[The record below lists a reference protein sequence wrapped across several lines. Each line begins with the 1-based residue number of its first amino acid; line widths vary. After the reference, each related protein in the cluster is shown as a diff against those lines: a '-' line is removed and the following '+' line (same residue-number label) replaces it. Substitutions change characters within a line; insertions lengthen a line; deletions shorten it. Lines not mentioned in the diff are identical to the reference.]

1 MNETRTSPA
10 HAGRFQRVCLYIER
24 HLDEPLSL
32 ETLSAIAHS
41 SPYHFHRQ
49 FTACSGVPLYRYI
62 QWLRLR
68 RACWRLAFRP
78 QDKIIDIALDAGFQ
92 NPESF
97 SRAFRAAFAQSP
109 SQFRQQPDWLEWHRR
124 VPKHTLQEQHPMDVK
139 IIQLPTTQIAR
150 LRHRGNPDLVNETAA
165 KFIAWRKVSGLSPV
179 ASCATWGISW
189 DDPAATPADDFRFDI
204 GGTVSQPVPE
214 NSFGVVNGE
223 IPGGRCAVVR
233 HHGSLDTLAQSI
245 WFLYRDWLPASGEA
259 LRDFPVFFRYLN
271 FVHEVGEHELQTD
284 VYLPLK

>member
-1 MNETRTSPA
+1 MNDTQVSPA
-10 HAGRFQRVCLYIER
+10 FAGRFQQVCLYIER
-24 HLDEPLSL
+24 HLDTPLSL

-49 FTACSGVPLYRYI
+49 FSAYSGVPLYRYI

-68 RACWRLAFRP
+68 RACWRLAFNP
-78 QDKIIDIALDAGFQ
+78 QEKIIDIALDAGFQ

-97 SRAFRAAFAQSP
+97 SRAFRRAFAQSP

-139 IIQLPTTQIAR
+139 IIQLPTTQIAM
-150 LRHRGNPDLVNETAA
+150 LQHRGNPGLVNETAA
-165 KFIAWRKVSGLSPV
+165 KFIAWRKKSGLSPV

-223 IPGGRCAVVR
+223 IPGGRCAVGR
-233 HHGSLDTLAQSI
+233 HYGSLDTLAQSI

>member
-1 MNETRTSPA
+1 MNDTQVSPA
-10 HAGRFQRVCLYIER
+10 FAGRFQQVCLYIER
-24 HLDEPLSL
+24 HLDTLLSL

-49 FTACSGVPLYRYI
+49 FSAYSGVPLYRYI

-68 RACWRLAFRP
+68 
-78 QDKIIDIALDAGFQ
+78 
-92 NPESF
+92 S
-97 SRAFRAAFAQSP
+97 AFAQSP

-245 WFLYRDWLPASGEA
+245 WFLYRDWLPASGES
-259 LRDFPVFFRYLN
+259 LRDFPVFFRYLT